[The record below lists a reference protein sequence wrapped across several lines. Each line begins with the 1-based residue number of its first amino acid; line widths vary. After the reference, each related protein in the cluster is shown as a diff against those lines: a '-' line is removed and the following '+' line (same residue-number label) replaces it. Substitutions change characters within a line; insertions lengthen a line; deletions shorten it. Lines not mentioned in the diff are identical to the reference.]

1 MSDNNDLSKTMI
13 GGKVSRR
20 EFLNRTAALTG
31 AAVVGSSLLKASLA
45 NAAEPKKGG
54 FMRFGMSDG
63 SQTDT
68 LDPATWPGSFTQS
81 AIGGSMCNNLT
92 EIMPDGSIAPD
103 LAESYEPSDG
113 AKKWV
118 FKIRKG
124 ATFHNGKDVSPADV
138 IASMQH
144 HMGKDSES
152 SAKAIVDQIDS
163 VTADGSDTVVFNLKG
178 GSADF
183 PYLLADYHLPIM
195 PAKAG
200 GGLDWQAKIGSGPF
214 MLEKYEAGVS
224 AKLKRNPN
232 YYKDGKPYF
241 DEVEFVVIKDV
252 VARTNAL
259 VTGEVHLAE
268 DLDAKTLGLLKRS
281 PDVVIQSVPS
291 TRHFSFDM
299 NTQVE
304 PYNNPD
310 VRLALKYAIDREEI
324 LKKVYFGTASIG
336 NDNPVAKSMKYAFN
350 PEPQYKYDVEKAKA
364 HLKKAGLTTVKVDLS
379 VAEVGFPGAID
390 AAVLFKEQ
398 AAKAGIEVNLIREAN
413 DGYWDNVWLKKSFVS
428 VDWFGRATCDWL
440 FTTCYA
446 EGAAWNDSKFAN
458 KRFNELLLQA
468 RPETDDAKRAA
479 AYKEMQQILH
489 DDGGTIIVA
498 FSNYTSGV
506 AKKLGYGKVG
516 GIFPMDNSRA
526 SERWWFNS

>member
-1 MSDNNDLSKTMI
+1 MSEKNNWADMLT
-13 GGKVSRR
+13 GGKVTRR
-20 EFLNRTAALTG
+20 EFLNRSAAITG
-31 AAVVGSSLLKASLA
+31 AAVASTTMLKAGLV

-92 EIMPDGSIAPD
+92 ELMPDGSIAPD
-103 LAESYEPSDG
+103 LAQSFESSNG

-118 FKIRKG
+118 FKLRKG
-124 ATFHNGKDVSPADV
+124 VTFHNGKDVTPTD
-138 IASMQH
+138 IIESMHH
-144 HMGKDSES
+144 HMGKDSV
-152 SAKAIVDQIDS
+152 SAAKVILDQVDSID
-163 VTADGSDTVVFNLKG
+163 ADGAETVIFNLKG

-200 GGLDWQAKIGSGPF
+200 GGMDWEAKVGSGPF
-214 MLEKYEAGVS
+214 ALESYQAGIS

-232 YYKDGKPYF
+232 YFKEGKPYF

-259 VTGEVHLAE
+259 VTGELQFAE
-268 DLDAKTLGLLKRS
+268 DLDAKTLGLLKRN
-281 PDVVIQSVPS
+281 PDVAIQSVPGI
-291 TRHFSFDM
+291 RHYSFDM

-310 VRLALKYAIDREEI
+310 VRLALKYAINREEI
-324 LKKVYFGTASIG
+324 LKKVFFGTATLG

-350 PEPQYKYDVEKAKA
+350 PQPQYTYDIEKAKA

-440 FTTCYA
+440 FTTIYA
-446 EGAAWNDSKFAN
+446 EGAAWNDTKFSN
-458 KRFNELLLQA
+458 KHFNDLLLQA
-468 RPETDDAKRAA
+468 RPETDDTKRAA
-479 AYKEMQQILH
+479 IYKEMQQIIH
-489 DDGGTIIVA
+489 DDGGTILVGFASYI
-498 FSNYTSGV
+498 SGV
-506 AKKLGYGKVG
+506 SKKLGYNQVG

-526 SERWWFNS
+526 SERWWLNS